1 MIRSG
6 IYTQQ
11 KKIAGTSWGH
21 EFMPANLTPQYL
33 KAEQKF
39 RAAQTVEEKV
49 AAVKEMLS
57 TLPKHKGTEKIYAE
71 LKHKLA
77 EFKKEQETARK
88 KGKTGPS
95 FKVPR
100 EGAGQVVLIG
110 YPNTGK
116 SMIVSKL
123 TDAPVQVADYPF
135 TTRMPTPGMIKH
147 EDIQIQ
153 LVDTPP
159 VTPTTM
165 EPGMFDLVRAADAAA
180 VVADLGSDDSLE
192 QIEWVLDR
200 FAQAKIALQ
209 PRRPA
214 EEPAEGVI
222 AVRTFL
228 LCNKDDAPGAADRL
242 DVLKSFYAER
252 YTIFTVS
259 ALTGNGLGEL
269 IKRIYAFLDV
279 IRVYTKE
286 PGQKPDLT
294 APYVLPRGSTLL
306 DLAGRVHNDFRQTL
320 KFARLWGTGAYSG
333 QSVGREHVL
342 NDKDVVELHT

>member
-1 MIRSG
+1 
-6 IYTQQ
+6 
-11 KKIAGTSWGH
+11 
-21 EFMPANLTPQYL
+21 MPANLTPQYL

-39 RAAQTVEEKV
+39 RAAQTTDEKV
-49 AAVKEMLS
+49 EAVKEMLS

-88 KGKTGPS
+88 KGKQGPS

-116 SMIVSKL
+116 SMLISKL
-123 TDAPVQVADYPF
+123 TDANVQVADYPF
-135 TTRMPTPGMIKH
+135 TTRFPAPGMMKY

-165 EPGMFDLVRAADAAA
+165 EPGMFDLVRSADAAMI
-180 VVADLGSDDSLE
+180 VVDLGDDASLE
-192 QIEWVLDR
+192 QIEWIIGR
-200 FAQAKIALQ
+200 FAEAKIALVPLVASNQ
-209 PRRPA
+209 CHTA
-214 EEPAEGVI
+214 SDGVMPI
-222 AVRTFL
+222 RTFIL
-228 LCNKDDAPGAADRL
+228 GNKDDAEGAADRL
-242 DVLKSFYAER
+242 EVIKSLFGDKYMLLASSAE
-252 YTIFTVS
+252 
-259 ALTGNGLGEL
+259 TGDGLGEL
-269 IKRIYAFLDV
+269 IKKIYQFLDI

-294 APYVLPRGSTLL
+294 APFVLPRGSTLI

>member
-1 MIRSG
+1 
-6 IYTQQ
+6 
-11 KKIAGTSWGH
+11 
-21 EFMPANLTPQYL
+21 MPANLTPQYL
-33 KAEQKF
+33 KAEKKF
-39 RAAQTVEEKV
+39 RAAQTTDEKV
-49 AAVKEMLS
+49 EAVKEMLS

-77 EFKKEQETARK
+77 EFKKEQETAHK
-88 KGKTGPS
+88 KGKQGPS

-116 SMIVSKL
+116 SMLISKL
-123 TDAPVQVADYPF
+123 TDANVQVADYPF
-135 TTRMPTPGMIKH
+135 TTRFPAPGMMKY

-165 EPGMFDLVRAADAAA
+165 EPGMFDLVRAADAAMI
-180 VVADLGSDDSLE
+180 VVDLGDDASLE
-192 QIEWVLDR
+192 QIEWIIGR
-200 FAQAKIALQ
+200 FAEAKIALQ
-209 PRRPA
+209 PKRPA
-214 EEPAEGVI
+214 PEPTDGVVTI
-222 AVRTFL
+222 RTFIL
-228 LCNKDDAPGAADRL
+228 GNKDDAEGAADRL
-242 DVLKSFYAER
+242 EVIKSLFGDKYMLLASSAE
-252 YTIFTVS
+252 
-259 ALTGNGLGEL
+259 TGDGLGEL
-269 IKRIYAFLDV
+269 IKKIYQFLDI

-294 APYVLPRGSTLL
+294 APFVLPRGGTLL

-320 KFARLWGTGAYSG
+320 KFARLWGANAYSG
-333 QSVGREHVL
+333 QSVGREHVM

>member
-1 MIRSG
+1 
-6 IYTQQ
+6 
-11 KKIAGTSWGH
+11 
-21 EFMPANLTPQYL
+21 MPANLTPQYL

-39 RAAQTVEEKV
+39 RAAQTTDEKV
-49 AAVKEMLS
+49 EAVKEMLS

-77 EFKKEQETARK
+77 EFKKDQETAHK
-88 KGKTGPS
+88 KGKQGPS

-116 SMIVSKL
+116 SMLISKL
-123 TDAPVQVADYPF
+123 TTANVQVADYPF
-135 TTRMPTPGMIKH
+135 TTRFPAPGMMKY

-165 EPGMFDLVRAADAAA
+165 EPGMFDLVRAADAAMI
-180 VVADLGSDDSLE
+180 VADLGDDASLE
-192 QIEWVLDR
+192 QIEWIIAR
-200 FAQAKIALQ
+200 FAEAKIGLQ
-209 PRRPA
+209 PKRPA
-214 EEPAEGVI
+214 AEPTDVVVT
-222 AVRTFL
+222 VRTFIVG
-228 LCNKDDAPGAADRL
+228 NKDDAAGAADRL
-242 DVLKSFYAER
+242 EVIKSLYGDKYMILPASAE
-252 YTIFTVS
+252 
-259 ALTGNGLGEL
+259 TGDGLGDL
-269 IKRIYAFLDV
+269 IKRIYQFLEI

-294 APYVLPRGSTLL
+294 APFVLPRGSTLL
-306 DLAGRVHNDFRQTL
+306 DLAGRVHNDFRRTL
-320 KFARLWGTGAYSG
+320 KFARLWGANAYSG
-333 QSVGREHVL
+333 QSVGREHVM

>member
-1 MIRSG
+1 
-6 IYTQQ
+6 
-11 KKIAGTSWGH
+11 
-21 EFMPANLTPQYL
+21 MPANLTPQYL

-39 RAAQTVEEKV
+39 RQAQTTEEKIEG
-49 AAVKEMLS
+49 VKEMLA

-77 EFKKEQETARK
+77 EFKKEQETAHK
-88 KGKTGPS
+88 KGKQGPS

-100 EGAGQVVLIG
+100 EGAGQVALIG

-116 SMIVSKL
+116 SMLISKL
-123 TDAPVQVADYPF
+123 TDANVQVADYPF
-135 TTRMPTPGMIKH
+135 TTRFPAPGMMKY

-165 EPGMFDLVRAADAAA
+165 EPGMFDLVRAADAATI
-180 VVADLGSDDSLE
+180 VVDLGDDASLE
-192 QIEWVLDR
+192 QIEWIIAR
-200 FAQAKIALQ
+200 FAEAKIALQ
-209 PRRPA
+209 PNRPA
-214 EEPAEGVI
+214 EEPTDGVVI
-222 AVRTFL
+222 VRTFIVG
-228 LCNKDDAPGAADRL
+228 NKDDAAGAADRL
-242 DVLKSFYAER
+242 EVIKSLYGDR
-252 YTIFTVS
+252 YMILSVS
-259 ALTGNGLGEL
+259 AETGDGLGDL
-269 IKRIYAFLDV
+269 IKRIYQFLDI

-294 APYVLPRGSTLL
+294 APFVLPRGSTLL

-320 KFARLWGTGAYSG
+320 KFARLWGANAYSG